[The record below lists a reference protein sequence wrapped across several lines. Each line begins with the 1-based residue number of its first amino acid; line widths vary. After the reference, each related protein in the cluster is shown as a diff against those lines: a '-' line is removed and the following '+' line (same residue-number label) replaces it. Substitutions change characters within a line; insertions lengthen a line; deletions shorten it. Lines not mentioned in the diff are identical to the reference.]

1 MAGLGFAGGGQVPPE
16 DGRRPR
22 SLAETAYDAIEQ
34 MIISRRLAPG
44 AMVSEGELGAEL
56 GLGRTPVREALARLK
71 TIGFVEV
78 HPRRG
83 VLVTQVDVIKHLELL
98 EVRRPLDETVARCV
112 IARGT
117 AEDMARLLDR
127 AAGLRS
133 AAEARD
139 REAYFRTKR
148 GLHEALVGAAYNATL
163 TGLRPSCACTASALR
178 SATTGPRSPQ
188 EQLAHNTIPP
198 LVNKN
203 AGPSKGRHQTLA
215 HMLGEAGYTTGLVG
229 LWAMGR
235 PTSPASVLEEEAAVL
250 EAKGA
255 PSKRSLRE
263 ATH

>member
-71 TIGFVEV
+71 AIGFVEV

-117 AEDMARLLDR
+117 AEDMAHLLDR

-163 TGLRPSCACTASALR
+163 TGTMAALHAQSRRFWYTYEPTASFLDCAKIHGAILSGIAARDEAAALAGIGTLFDFLDR
-178 SATTGPRSPQ
+178 MTRRALDRR
-188 EQLAHNTIPP
+188 P
-198 LVNKN
+198 LV
-203 AGPSKGRHQTLA
+203 
-215 HMLGEAGYTTGLVG
+215 
-229 LWAMGR
+229 
-235 PTSPASVLEEEAAVL
+235 
-250 EAKGA
+250 
-255 PSKRSLRE
+255 
-263 ATH
+263 